1 MMLRSEKKKSKEVSL
16 NEPIGTD
23 KEGNT
28 ISLIDVIENDEVDAL
43 KQIENAEDVV
53 RVREYVESVLT
64 PREKE
69 IIVWRYGLDGRKAM
83 TQKNVGA
90 ELGISRSYVS
100 RIEKKAL
107 KKLEKA
113 FDNTYKK

>member
-1 MMLRSEKKKSKEVSL
+1 MMLRSEKKKNKEVSL

-28 ISLIDVIENDEVDAL
+28 ISLIDVMENDEIDAL
-43 KQIENAEDVV
+43 KQMENAEDIV
-53 RVREYVESVLT
+53 RVRKYVEKVLT

-69 IIVWRYGLDGRKAM
+69 IITSRYGLNGNPPM
-83 TQKNVGA
+83 TQKKVGSVM
-90 ELGISRSYVS
+90 GISRSYVS

-107 KKLEKA
+107 EKLKKA
-113 FDNTYKK
+113 FDNTYKM